1 MIKSM
6 IKSLVATS
14 DQHKEDRIP
23 WYTRIIMK
31 VQSMLAIALTFTAL
45 FVSVEAAPKAEVV
58 DVAGDRY
65 TTFWIMHNA
74 RTEERQDLPS

>member
-1 MIKSM
+1 M

-23 WYTRIIMK
+23 WYTRITMK
-31 VQSMLAIALTFTAL
+31 VQCILAIVLTMTAL
-45 FVSVEAAPKAEVV
+45 FVSVEAAPTAEGV

-65 TTFWIMHNA
+65 YTPDNA
-74 RTEERQDLPS
+74 